1 MCGGRQVRG
10 RGQRRCAAD
19 AVGRRMV
26 KVQRKEKQSRAD
38 SPPVGWQTV
47 CFRSGTTIL
56 AVATNNGRGF
66 PGVTVH
72 DDQDFVGSV

>member
-1 MCGGRQVRG
+1 
-10 RGQRRCAAD
+10 
-19 AVGRRMV
+19 V
-26 KVQRKEKQSRAD
+26 KVQRNEKQSRAD